1 MLAGNYIYYIKE
13 TSSPATKYCNIL
25 EDGYLKLYVKVYGDG
40 KVTLTNSKFEDST
53 SYYEWRKGNIDDP
66 KDTDTLVATSGP
78 MGRFVKAYVQESNS
92 IYTIR
97 VEVKNPLKLEFGIH
111 KVVASSENNIPNVK
125 FNITNSIS
133 GNTKTVVTDKDGLAF
148 VSEEDVS
155 AGIYKFEIT
164 EIETASEIYN
174 NLLEGYKIV
183 VYLKITGDGT
193 ITYVSDENGTEFGST
208 VAADKHFH
216 VYKDNTNVD
225 ATKEGKA
232 IISLVSLKTQ
242 DGAIPK
248 TVLKV
253 GNTLNYKMNLT
264 KKDTANNTLTGSIF
278 VVKRFDNEI
287 FNGGVTD
294 DTEITEKNM
303 LPGTYDYYI
312 TESSISNKNGTY
324 VNVFK
329 DKAIKLFLSLDNKGN
344 ITIIEK
350 GGKKFEICSVSNG
363 KYTVLNDDIAYQFVK
378 NIEITKDSNGVNI
391 IQVEVENPTNYNFN
405 VIKKDAAENNVKG
418 SKFTAYRE
426 DSNGNIII
434 I

>member
-1 MLAGNYIYYIKE
+1 M
-13 TSSPATKYCNIL
+13 
-25 EDGYLKLYVKVYGDG
+25 
-40 KVTLTNSKFEDST
+40 
-53 SYYEWRKGNIDDP
+53 
-66 KDTDTLVATSGP
+66 
-78 MGRFVKAYVQESNS
+78 
-92 IYTIR
+92 
-97 VEVKNPLKLEFGIH
+97 
-111 KVVASSENNIPNVK
+111 
-125 FNITNSIS
+125 
-133 GNTKTVVTDKDGLAF
+133 
-148 VSEEDVS
+148 S

-312 TESSISNKNGTY
+312 TESSISKRM
-324 VNVFK
+324 VHM
-329 DKAIKLFLSLDNKGN
+329 
-344 ITIIEK
+344 
-350 GGKKFEICSVSNG
+350 
-363 KYTVLNDDIAYQFVK
+363 
-378 NIEITKDSNGVNI
+378 
-391 IQVEVENPTNYNFN
+391 
-405 VIKKDAAENNVKG
+405 
-418 SKFTAYRE
+418 
-426 DSNGNIII
+426 
-434 I
+434 